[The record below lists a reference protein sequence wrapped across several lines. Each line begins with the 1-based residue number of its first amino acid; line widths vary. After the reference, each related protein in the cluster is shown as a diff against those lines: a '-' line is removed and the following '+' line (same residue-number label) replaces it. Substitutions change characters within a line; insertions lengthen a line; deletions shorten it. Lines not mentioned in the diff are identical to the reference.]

1 MTPFIAQLISKN
13 IFAVIAD
20 YLKRNNIIDP
30 TKCAKIFQSIGS
42 FGSAAMLIAL
52 ATLPNCTF
60 FSAGIPGFFTCILC
74 IAPPFS
80 GTTTS
85 IAMLFGMLGNISGT
99 LLLGLISKMGFS
111 NKWMMSFML
120 CSAFSFL
127 AGAAFLIFGS
137 AKVQEWAKNE
147 SSKSDS
153 AMKTLQPSKDLSSE
167 KAKT

>member
-30 TKCAKIFQSIGS
+30 TKCAKIFQSIG
-42 FGSAAMLIAL
+42 
-52 ATLPNCTF
+52 TF

-153 AMKTLQPSKDLSSE
+153 AMKTLQPSEGPFL
-167 KAKT
+167 